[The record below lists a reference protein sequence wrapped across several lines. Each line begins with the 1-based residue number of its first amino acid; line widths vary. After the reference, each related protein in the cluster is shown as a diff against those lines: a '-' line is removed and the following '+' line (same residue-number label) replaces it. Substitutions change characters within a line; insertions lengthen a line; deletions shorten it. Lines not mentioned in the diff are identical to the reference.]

1 MTARKSQVAAIV
13 SGKGGVGKSTLAVG
27 LGTAASQLGKQVLVV
42 EFDAGLR
49 GIDIML
55 GLTGIVYDLGDLLEG
70 RCCISS
76 AILEAPSTPGL
87 FAIAAPASLIGP
99 MELSDIQ
106 LLVSGLR
113 PYFDLILLDMPAGL
127 GFSVRASRAAADM
140 VLVAAT
146 PDPVCIRDGGQLVQS
161 LTEAGCSQHRLI
173 INRVCRKLLRRQI
186 VQDLDEVIDGVGS
199 QLIGVVPEDREIQL
213 AAASGKPLSARSEI
227 QQVCSAIVR
236 RMDGEYIPLLIS

>member
-70 RCCISS
+70 RCSISS

-127 GFSVRASRAAADM
+127 GFSVRASRAA
-140 VLVAAT
+140 VWT
-146 PDPVCIRDGGQLVQS
+146 
-161 LTEAGCSQHRLI
+161 
-173 INRVCRKLLRRQI
+173 
-186 VQDLDEVIDGVGS
+186 
-199 QLIGVVPEDREIQL
+199 
-213 AAASGKPLSARSEI
+213 AS
-227 QQVCSAIVR
+227 
-236 RMDGEYIPLLIS
+236 